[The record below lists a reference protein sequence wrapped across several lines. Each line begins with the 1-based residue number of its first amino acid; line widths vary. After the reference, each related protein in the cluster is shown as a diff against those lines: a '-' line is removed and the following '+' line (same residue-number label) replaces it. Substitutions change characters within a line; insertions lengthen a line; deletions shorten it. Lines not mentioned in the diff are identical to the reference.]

1 MATSAPATGA
11 EGGARPAS
19 WGATLALTVAL
30 AGSLFLVAMS
40 TVLLVVHLPAL
51 SPAFRSLIGQKQTA
65 KTALYLFTFAVLLPV
80 AVLMVPR
87 LADRIAAQRGA
98 STVTGLAAGL
108 AATLAAMLIVVRL
121 SASAPRGDGLGS
133 VLVGTATWSV
143 LAGAVLARAALT
155 RPWPLLLRF
164 TRPSPV
170 VPGVAGALVF
180 GVVLCVTGL
189 ASISVPAL
197 ALGAVVAAAIL
208 AAHRRVR
215 LPGLARTPRRGLDG
229 AVLLVLLL
237 AIPNIVVF
245 QASGGL
251 PNVYFAPG
259 VIQFQQDWILGPTNQ
274 LLAGGAVLVNVP
286 PSQYGVGLL
295 YFLAAWFHLVPI
307 GYGTF
312 GLLDGLLTAVVYMAA
327 YGVLRIAGVGRLLA
341 ASAIAFAVIVLIYNL
356 PYQVGAL
363 PEQGPLRF
371 GMPIAVVLA
380 KVAESRWPGRA
391 GGARRLALV
400 TLGVSSIWA
409 LEAFAY
415 TAFTLAAVTI
425 VEAWLRGPERRRRW
439 LGKQLGFAVAAVLC
453 AHLLLAGA
461 TLAGTGQLPDW
472 TQYLGYLR
480 GLLLGGH
487 EGSVTYG
494 FSRWS
499 PGLTVAAAEFASAA
513 AVILLIRR
521 APALAARRRTLLIAL
536 TGSTA
541 YAIAAFS
548 YIDNRSSTY
557 LLLYTS
563 LPILVAA
570 TLWLQLLVRGAA
582 EVSSGLR
589 DGGLAFTL
597 GVAVL
602 MVAVAVPAVGTNFSV
617 SAVAHAYPGGGLGGA
632 LNRLAHP
639 PPIDPRAPAG
649 ERLLSRYVPRGRPLI
664 LLPAAPDLA
673 IEIELRAQRAS
684 PLFIGDP
691 NQDVYLPSVWIPPIT
706 RGIARLPAGSLA
718 IVDVTALADVRAL
731 RDRPPGYVLDH
742 PRTGSNAQLDW
753 ILHQLDQRFRLIPVY
768 TDRNGFVVVRLAPR
782 R

>member
-1 MATSAPATGA
+1 MAKGAALTGA
-11 EGGARPAS
+11 DGGLHPAP
-19 WGATLALTVAL
+19 WGATLALTVTL
-30 AGSLFLVAMS
+30 ASGLLIMAMAA
-40 TVLLVVHLPAL
+40 VLLVVHLPPL
-51 SPAFRSLIGQKQTA
+51 SPGFRAVIGQRQTA
-65 KTALYLFTFAVLLPV
+65 KTALYLFAFAVLLPV
-80 AVLMVPR
+80 VVLTVPR
-87 LADRIAAQRGA
+87 LADRIAARRGA
-98 STVTGLAAGL
+98 SAVSGVAAGLVATL
-108 AATLAAMLIVVRL
+108 AATLIVIRL
-121 SASAPRGDGLGS
+121 SASAPWGDALGS
-133 VLVGTATWSV
+133 VLVGTAAWSA
-143 LAGAVLARAALT
+143 LAGSVLARAAVT
-155 RPWPLLLRF
+155 RPWPLLLRL
-164 TRPSPV
+164 TRPSPA
-170 VPGVAGALVF
+170 VPGVAAALIF

-189 ASISVPAL
+189 ASISLPAL
-197 ALGAVVAAAIL
+197 AVGGIVAAAIL
-208 AAHRRVR
+208 AGRRRGR
-215 LPGLARTPRRGLDG
+215 LPGIAPTPRRALDC
-229 AVLLVLLL
+229 AVLLFLLL
-237 AIPNIVVF
+237 AIPNVVVF
-245 QASGGL
+245 QTSGAL
-251 PNVYFAPG
+251 PNIYFPPG

-286 PSQYGVGLL
+286 SSQYGVGLL

-341 ASAIAFAVIVLIYNL
+341 GSAIAFAVIVLIYNL

-371 GMPIAVVLA
+371 GMPMAVVLA
-380 KVAESRWPGRA
+380 KVAESRCSGRA
-391 GGARRLALV
+391 GAPRVLALV
-400 TLGVSSIWA
+400 ILGVSSIWA

-415 TAFTLAAVTI
+415 TAFTLAAVI
-425 VEAWLRGPERRRRW
+425 AVEVWLMAPGGRRRW
-439 LGKQLGFAVAAVLC
+439 LARQLGFAAAAVLC

-499 PGLTVAAAEFASAA
+499 PGLAVAAADFASAV

-521 APALAARRRTLLIAL
+521 APALAARQRTLLIGL

-570 TLWLQLLVRGAA
+570 TLWLKLLVGATA
-582 EVSSGLR
+582 EVSSRLR
-589 DGGLAFTL
+589 DGGLAFAL
-597 GVAVL
+597 CVSVL
-602 MVAVAVPAVGTNFSV
+602 MVAVAAPAVGGNFSV
-617 SAVAHAYPGGGLGGA
+617 SALAHAYPGGGLGGS
-632 LNRLAHP
+632 LSRLAHP

-649 ERLLSRYVPRGRPLI
+649 ERLLWRYLPRGRPLI
-664 LLPAAPDLA
+664 LLPDAPDLA
-673 IEIELRAQRAS
+673 IEIELRARRAS
-684 PLFIGDP
+684 PLFTGDP
-691 NQDVYLPSVWIPPIT
+691 NQDVYLPSVWIPPI
-706 RGIARLPAGSLA
+706 RSGIARLKPGSLA
-718 IVDVTALADVRAL
+718 VADVTALADVRAL
-731 RDRPPGYVLDH
+731 SDRPPGYVLDH

-753 ILHQLDQRFRLIPVY
+753 ILRQLGRRFRLIPVY
-768 TDRNGFVVVRLAPR
+768 TDRNGFVVVRLAAR